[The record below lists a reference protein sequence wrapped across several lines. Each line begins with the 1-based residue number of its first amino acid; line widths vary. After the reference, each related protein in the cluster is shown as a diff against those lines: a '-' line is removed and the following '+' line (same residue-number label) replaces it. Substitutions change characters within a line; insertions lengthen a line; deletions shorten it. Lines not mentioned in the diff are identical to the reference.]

1 MAKRKSFRK
10 DCLEIRYRD
19 NTGKPIYVDKGD
31 PDKVLTGFIGKFE
44 GLETGVRRLGVKL
57 DRRLKSFKRL
67 LEE

>member
-1 MAKRKSFRK
+1 MVKRKSFRK

-19 NTGKPIYVDKGD
+19 NTGKRIYEDKGD

-44 GLETGVRRLGVKL
+44 GLEQGVKRLGVRI